1 MGTVTAKTII
11 DKATI
16 QLIDLTNI
24 RWTRAELLSWLND
37 GMRQIVLIQPSASST
52 TSVISLQAGTRQYI
66 PDDGWL
72 LLNIYRNMG
81 TTGSTPGRAVRIIS
95 REILDN
101 FNPNWH
107 TATATAEVRNYMYTN
122 QDQLAFYVYPPNT
135 GTQKI
140 EINYSAQPTDLTSES
155 SVIPIFDV
163 FQSAL
168 VDYILYRACSKDAE
182 YAPGVQLSQ
191 SYMATFVAAVQG
203 KTQSEVSNDPSQAL
217 NPPNPAIRGSTSA

>member
-16 QLIDLTNI
+16 QLIDLANI

-52 TSVISLQAGTRQYI
+52 TSVIQLQTGTRQYI

-72 LLNIYRNMG
+72 LLAIYRNMG
-81 TTGSTPGRAVRIIS
+81 TNGTTPGRAIRIIS
-95 REILDN
+95 REILDS
-101 FNPNWH
+101 FNPDWNSD
-107 TATATAEVRNYMYTN
+107 TAKAEVRNYIYTN

-140 EINYSAQPTDLTSES
+140 EINYSAQPADLTAES
-155 SVIPIFDV
+155 QVIPIFDV
-163 FQSAL
+163 FQSSL
-168 VDYILYRACSKDAE
+168 VDYILYRACTKDAE
-182 YAPGVQLSQ
+182 YAPGVELGKTYLAS
-191 SYMATFVAAVQG
+191 FVAAIQG
-203 KTQSEVSNDPSQAL
+203 KTESEVTNDPTQAL
-217 NPPNPAIRGSTSA
+217 SPRNPAVRGTSQ

>member
-37 GMRQIVLIQPSASST
+37 GMRQIVLIQPSATST
-52 TSVISLQAGTRQYI
+52 TSVVQLAAGTRQYI
-66 PDDGWL
+66 PNDGWL
-72 LLNIYRNMG
+72 LLSIYRNMG
-81 TTGSTPGRAVRIIS
+81 TTGTTPGRAIRIIS
-95 REILDN
+95 REILDG

-107 TATATAEVRNYMYTN
+107 TDAAKAEVRNYVYTD

-135 GTQKI
+135 GTQHI
-140 EINYSAQPTDLTSES
+140 ELNYSVQPADLTSES
-155 SVIPIFDV
+155 QVIPIFDV

-168 VDYILYRACSKDAE
+168 LDYILYRACSKDAE
-182 YAPGVQLSQ
+182 YAPGLQLASQ
-191 SYMATFVAAVQG
+191 YSASFVAAIQG
-203 KTQSEVSNDPSQAL
+203 KTVSEVAGNPTQSLGPR
-217 NPPNPAIRGSTSA
+217 NPPVRGSAQ

>member
-24 RWTRAELLSWLND
+24 RWTRAELLGWLND

-52 TSVISLQAGTRQYI
+52 TSVIKLDAGTRQYI

-72 LLNIYRNMG
+72 LLAIYRNMG
-81 TTGSTPGRAVRIIS
+81 TTGTTPGRAIRIIS
-95 REILDN
+95 REIIDG
-101 FNPNWH
+101 FNPDWH
-107 TATATAEVRNYMYTN
+107 SDPAKAEVRNYIYTN

-135 GTQKI
+135 GTQYV
-140 EINYSAQPTDLTSES
+140 EINYSAQPADLTAETQ
-155 SVIPIFDV
+155 VIPIFDV

-168 VDYILYRACSKDAE
+168 VDYILYRACTKDAE
-182 YAPGVQLSQ
+182 YAPGLALGQQ
-191 SYMATFVAAVQG
+191 YATAFVAAIQG
-203 KTQSEVSNDPSQAL
+203 KTESEVTNDPTQAL
-217 NPPNPAIRGSTSA
+217 SPRNPVIRGTSQ

>member
-1 MGTVTAKTII
+1 MGTVTAKTIL

-52 TSVISLQAGTRQYI
+52 TSVVLLQAGTRQYL
-66 PDDGWL
+66 PTGGWL

-81 TTGSTPGRAVRIIS
+81 TTGTTPGRAIRIIS

-135 GTQKI
+135 GTQRI
-140 EINYSAQPTDLTSES
+140 EINYSTQPTDLTSES
-155 SVIPIFDV
+155 EVIPLFDL

-191 SYMATFVAAVQG
+191 SYLSTFVAAVEG
-203 KTQSEVSNDPSQAL
+203 KTQIEITNDPSRSL
-217 NPPNPAIRGSTSA
+217 NPPNPAIRGSTAA

>member
-11 DKATI
+11 DKASI

-37 GMRQIVLIQPSASST
+37 GLRQIVTIQPSASST
-52 TSVISLQAGTRQYI
+52 TVSKQLTVGTRQYI
-66 PDDGWL
+66 PTDGWL
-72 LLNIYRNMG
+72 LLSIYRNMG
-81 TTGSTPGRAVRIIS
+81 TNGTTPGRVIRIVS
-95 REILDN
+95 REILDS
-101 FNPNWH
+101 FNPNWN
-107 TATATAEVRNYMYTN
+107 TVTATAEVRNYMYTD

-135 GTQKI
+135 GTQYI
-140 EINYSAQPTDLTSES
+140 ELNYSVQPVDLTLETQP
-155 SVIPIFDV
+155 IPIFDV

-191 SYMATFVAAVQG
+191 SYMATFVAAIQG
-203 KTQSEVSNDPSQAL
+203 KNQSEVTSNPTQSLGPS
-217 NPPNPAIRGSTSA
+217 NPPIRGSAQ

>member
-52 TSVISLQAGTRQYI
+52 TVSKLLVAGTRQTI
-66 PDDGWL
+66 PVDGWL
-72 LLNIYRNMG
+72 LLSVYRNMG
-81 TTGSTPGRAVRIIS
+81 TNGTTPGRTIRIIS
-95 REILDN
+95 REIIDG

-107 TATATAEVRNYMYTN
+107 TDTAKAEVRNYVYTD
-122 QDQLAFYVYPPNT
+122 QDQTAFYVSPPNT
-135 GTQKI
+135 GTQYI
-140 EINYSAQPTDLTSES
+140 ELNYSAQITDLTAETQP
-155 SVIPIFDV
+155 IPIFDI

-168 VDYILYRACSKDAE
+168 MDYILYRACSKDAE
-182 YAPGVQLSQ
+182 YAPGLQLAQ
-191 SYMATFVAAVQG
+191 GYLATFVAAIQG
-203 KTQSEVSNDPSQAL
+203 KAGSEVSG
-217 NPPNPAIRGSTSA
+217 NPTQSLGPRNPAIRGNAQ

>member
-16 QLIDLTNI
+16 QLTDLTNI
-24 RWTRAELLSWLND
+24 RWTRSELLSWLND

-52 TSVISLQAGTRQYI
+52 TSVVKLQAGTRQYI

-72 LLNIYRNMG
+72 LLSIYRNMG
-81 TTGSTPGRAVRIIS
+81 TTGTTPGRAIRIIS
-95 REILDN
+95 REILDG
-101 FNPNWH
+101 FNPNWN
-107 TATATAEVRNYMYTN
+107 TDKATAEVRNYIYTN

-135 GTQKI
+135 GTQYV
-140 EINYSAQPTDLTSES
+140 ELNYSAQPTDLTAETQ
-155 SVIPIFDV
+155 VIPIFDV

-182 YAPGVQLSQ
+182 YAPGLQLAQQYS
-191 SYMATFVAAVQG
+191 AAFVAAVQG
-203 KTQSEVSNDPSQAL
+203 KTESEVTNDPSMAL
-217 NPPNPAIRGSTSA
+217 GPRNPAARGTSQ